1 MAHWAEFTKK
11 QVERIHTE
19 HDADAHW
26 LTRNAKPTIFVI
38 LTLACLGA
46 YLAFSVPISV
56 FPTTDFPRI
65 IIGVDNGVM
74 PIDQMQIA
82 VTRPIEEAVNS
93 VPGLHNVRSITSRG
107 SAEINLFFDWN
118 VDMFQTLQYVN
129 AALSRVQPTL
139 PATARIT
146 SNRLTFASFPVMG
159 YSLTSDSSDSI
170 SQTKLWELATY
181 ELKPRLNR
189 LDGVS
194 TVVVQGGEEPEY
206 HIVPDPAKLVAASVT
221 VTDLLDAVRRSNLI
235 DSPGLFQ
242 SNHQLVLGLVSG
254 QAQNPEQLSQVVV
267 KSTTAG
273 IPVRIA
279 DVAQVSA
286 GIKPVY
292 TMVTANGKPAV
303 LLNIN
308 RQPDSNT
315 MRVATEVHQSVEEL
329 RKTLPPGVRLEPF
342 YDQSLIVGQSIRSVG
357 DAILAGI
364 ILASIIMVFFLRDW
378 GTSIV
383 AALVIPVTVLVTV
396 IALKLLGQSFN
407 LMTLGG
413 LAAAVGLV
421 IDDAIVVV
429 ENIVL
434 HRDAGQ
440 TRAKAITSALHE
452 ITVPLIGSTIT
463 PVVVF
468 LPLIA
473 ISGVTGT
480 FFRAL
485 AITVAISLF
494 TSLALAL
501 TWTPTL
507 SHFFI
512 SDRFISDRASG
523 AMDEAEL
530 MDESEEEKSERL
542 LAVEEKSLEGGFGR
556 IIGFYER
563 CLLGALRRPLW
574 LVAASL
580 LLIVASAV
588 CYRFIGSDLLP
599 EMDEGAL
606 VVDYLMPPGSSLA
619 ETNRVVSHME
629 KILLAMPEVES
640 IARRT
645 GLQLGLA
652 AVTEANRG
660 DISVKLKA
668 KRSRG
673 VDEVIADAREQFA
686 KSEPAVDVEF
696 AQSLQDM
703 IGDLTGAPEPIEIK
717 LFANDPALL
726 SQWAPRVADAIKNV
740 NGVVDL
746 KDGIESTTSGP
757 ATTFQVNPA
766 IAARSGFTPEEVA
779 VDASAILEGEAA
791 AVPLV
796 ANDRAY
802 TIRVRYP
809 EENRNSLGAMSNTVI
824 NSASGKTATLGGL
837 SAIVQ
842 NPGQT
847 EIRREDLQRD
857 VAVTARLEGRDMG
870 SGVRDVQKAVA
881 GLHLPPAIRVVYG
894 GTFEQQQQSFRDLLL
909 VLLLAIVLV
918 FVVLLFEFRT
928 FAAPVSILAS
938 ALLSTSGVFF
948 ALLITRTEFNIASFM
963 GLIMVVGIVAKNGIL
978 LLDADQR
985 FRAMGMNAEEAIVQA
1000 GRRRLRPIVMTAL
1013 AAIAGMLPLSLA
1025 LGAGSQMLQPLA
1037 IAVIGGILISMV
1049 LSLLITPTIHY
1060 HATYHA
1066 NRSHS

>member
-74 PIDQMQIA
+74 PIDQMQIV

-93 VPGLHNVRSITSRG
+93 VPGTAQCSFDYESRIG
-107 SAEINLFFDWN
+107 GDQSVFRLECGYVPDTAVCECGAVSGAADAACNSADYERPADICFVSGDG
-118 VDMFQTLQYVN
+118 LQ
-129 AALSRVQPTL
+129 PD
-139 PATARIT
+139 I
-146 SNRLTFASFPVMG
+146 G
-159 YSLTSDSSDSI
+159 SSDSI

-254 QAQNPEQLSQVVV
+254 QGKNPEQLSQVVV

-286 GIKPVY
+286 EIKPVY

-383 AALVIPVTVLVTV
+383 AGAGDSGDGAGYGDCTE
-396 IALKLLGQSFN
+396 ALGQSFN

-740 NGVVDL
+740 NGV
-746 KDGIESTTSGP
+746 SG
-757 ATTFQVNPA
+757 FERRNREHYE
-766 IAARSGFTPEEVA
+766 RSGDDLP
-779 VDASAILEGEAA
+779 GESGDCCAQRIYAGGSSGGCIGDSGGRSRGGAA
-791 AVPLV
+791 GCERPGVH
-796 ANDRAY
+796 D
-802 TIRVRYP
+802 
-809 EENRNSLGAMSNTVI
+809 SGAL
-824 NSASGKTATLGGL
+824 SGGKSKFAGG
-837 SAIVQ
+837 
-842 NPGQT
+842 
-847 EIRREDLQRD
+847 D
-857 VAVTARLEGRDMG
+857 
-870 SGVRDVQKAVA
+870 
-881 GLHLPPAIRVVYG
+881 
-894 GTFEQQQQSFRDLLL
+894 EQHGD
-909 VLLLAIVLV
+909 
-918 FVVLLFEFRT
+918 
-928 FAAPVSILAS
+928 
-938 ALLSTSGVFF
+938 
-948 ALLITRTEFNIASFM
+948 
-963 GLIMVVGIVAKNGIL
+963 
-978 LLDADQR
+978 
-985 FRAMGMNAEEAIVQA
+985 
-1000 GRRRLRPIVMTAL
+1000 
-1013 AAIAGMLPLSLA
+1013 
-1025 LGAGSQMLQPLA
+1025 
-1037 IAVIGGILISMV
+1037 
-1049 LSLLITPTIHY
+1049 
-1060 HATYHA
+1060 
-1066 NRSHS
+1066 